1 MSDWTVQDAK
11 TLTKGTD
18 LRIKLGNRGLRLER
32 RTTVKSGPFSTSQWV
47 LVTKAFYNQ
56 VGHDPLSIRGTKI

>member
-1 MSDWTVQDAK
+1 MSDWVVQDEK
-11 TLTKGTD
+11 TLTKEN

-56 VGHDPLSIRGTKI
+56 VGHNPLSIRGTKI